1 MRTRLQRFSSIS
13 VLFLTI
19 VLIAPTAAAV
29 GSDSLSDA
37 DSHETNNGGPGACA
51 VAPPVIGAPSAGG
64 GAGLSPLWL
73 PPGGVVRLAGPDRF
87 ATSVAISQEFYAPGV
102 DAVYIARG
110 DAFPDGLAAGPPAGR
125 EVAGPILL
133 TEKDALPVEVADELA
148 RLQPKQ
154 IFILGGSAVVS
165 ESIAWQ
171 ISVYTTGSVTRL
183 AGLNR
188 YETAASVS
196 SRFYSSIYNGNYAV
210 CIARGDA
217 FPDALAGGPL
227 CSTQRGPIL
236 LTPSDALPEVVTHE
250 IDSLQLTSTGTFYIL
265 GGEAAISP
273 AIEQWLVNYVNP
285 GADHDPRVVRL
296 SGEDR
301 FETAAEIYM
310 RRAGCWAKVAFIATG
325 RNFPDALA
333 GGAPSARLDAPI
345 LLVDTTHIPPST
357 AAALT
362 DLKPATIYILGGEN
376 TVSTQIADALQTFI
390 VP

>member
-1 MRTRLQRFSSIS
+1 M
-13 VLFLTI
+13 
-19 VLIAPTAAAV
+19 
-29 GSDSLSDA
+29 
-37 DSHETNNGGPGACA
+37 
-51 VAPPVIGAPSAGG
+51 
-64 GAGLSPLWL
+64 SPMWL
-73 PPGGVVRLAGPDRF
+73 PPGGVVRLAGPDRYT
-87 ATSVAISQEFYAPGV
+87 TSVVISQEFYAPGV
-102 DAVYIARG
+102 EAVYIARG
-110 DAFPDGLAAGPPAGR
+110 DDFPDGLAAGPPAGR

-133 TEKDALPVEVADELA
+133 TEKNALPTAVTEELA

-165 ESIAWQ
+165 EAVAWQ
-171 ISVYTTGSVTRL
+171 VSVYTTGSVTRL

-188 YETAASVS
+188 YETAAAVS

-250 IDSLQLTSTGTFYIL
+250 IDSLQVTSTGTFYIL

-296 SGEDR
+296 AGADR
-301 FETAAEIYM
+301 FETAVEIYM
-310 RRAGCWAKVAFIATG
+310 RRSGCWAKVAFIATG

-333 GGAPSARLDAPI
+333 AGAPAAELDAPI
-345 LLVDTTHIPPST
+345 LLVDTTHIPSST
-357 AAALT
+357 VAALV
-362 DLKPATIYILGGEN
+362 DLSPTTIYILGGESA
-376 TVSTQIADALQTFI
+376 VSTQVADALQTYI